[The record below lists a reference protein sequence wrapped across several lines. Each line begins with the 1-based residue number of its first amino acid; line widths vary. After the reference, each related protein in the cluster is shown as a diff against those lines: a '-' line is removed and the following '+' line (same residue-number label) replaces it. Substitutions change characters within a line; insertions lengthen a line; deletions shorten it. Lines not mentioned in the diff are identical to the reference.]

1 MCKRAIRF
9 LGMVFLASSAVAAQ
23 APDKNVNNVNNV
35 IGVHAVSYVDVMP
48 ASRAPAV
55 AALKQYRDS
64 SRKDDG
70 YVRVEFFEQ
79 IGRPGHF
86 AVLETWKDQKASDA
100 HGMAAH
106 TQQLQTALQP
116 IRSSGYDQRPYKA
129 VTVGAPPAAAGG
141 QTIYVITHVDVV
153 PNPQNDPP
161 GLLRRLAEASRNEKG
176 NVRFDIL
183 QHAMRANHFT
193 IVEAWQSQGALDAH
207 AAASHTRQ
215 YRDTLQPMA
224 GGPLDERLY
233 KSVE

>member
-1 MCKRAIRF
+1 MLRRTMWS
-9 LGMVFLASSAVAAQ
+9 LGMVFLAAFAIAAQ
-23 APDKNVNNVNNV
+23 TPPDPSLY
-35 IGVHAVSYVDVMP
+35 AVSYVDVMP
-48 ASRAPAV
+48 ASRGPAV

-70 YVRVEFFEQ
+70 YVRLEFFEQ

-86 AVLETWKDQKASDA
+86 AVLETWRDQKALDA

-106 TQQLQTALQP
+106 TQQLLSTLQP
-116 IRSSGYDQRPYKA
+116 IRSSGYDQRPYKT
-129 VTVGAPPAAAGG
+129 VTVGPAPAGAAG
-141 QTIYVITHVDVV
+141 TIYVVTHVDTV

-161 GLLRRLAEASRNEKG
+161 GLLKRLAEASRSERG

-183 QHAMRANHFT
+183 QHTMRANHFT
-193 IVEAWQSQGALDAH
+193 IVEGWQSQGALDAH
-207 AAASHTRQ
+207 AAAAHTRQ

-233 KSVE
+233 KAVE